1 MWPGICPWASLVS
14 YLYQWYFYGSKII
27 SSVLFAD
34 DTNLFY
40 SHESADILCNTM
52 NRELQ
57 KITSCFT
64 SNKLSLNHK
73 ETHFM
78 ILKTKRKKFKEITA
92 IKINGQIINQ
102 DKCTK
107 FLGLNVD
114 DELSWKDHVDQ
125 VATKI
130 SKMTGIMEKARH
142 YLSIQSL
149 LKTIYNTVTTT
160 PNALFAWP

>member
-1 MWPGICPWASLVS
+1 MLQPQKPC
-14 YLYQWYFYGSKII
+14 
-27 SSVLFAD
+27 
-34 DTNLFY
+34 
-40 SHESADILCNTM
+40 ADILCNTM

-57 KITSCFT
+57 KITSWFT
-64 SNKLSLNHK
+64 SNKLSSNLK

-92 IKINGQIINQ
+92 IKITGQIIDQ
-102 DKCTK
+102 VKCAK

-130 SKMTGIMEKARH
+130 SKMTGIMVKARH
-142 YLSIQSL
+142 YLSIQTL
-149 LKTIYNTVTTT
+149 LKTIYNTVK
-160 PNALFAWP
+160 PRD